1 MAAAALFC
9 AAAFAPG
16 LTAYAQN
23 LDEGTYEEKDGI
35 AYRKSATLVNGT
47 TDEYW
52 INLETFVTGE
62 VTVVSEVKPADIVLV
77 LDVSGSMDQTVIN
90 IAKSDAPVGG
100 NYTNDSRSQYIPANS
115 PAAKYL
121 VAEENVYT
129 RNMVLGGYYYYK
141 HSDGN
146 YYRVRTINSGTYG
159 KFLIWKNT
167 TSWYRADLP
176 TPTTT
181 RGYRFLYNVNGAGT
195 SSTSMPAGVNN
206 NDDAIYTGTLYRMQT
221 KMELLKQASETFVD
235 VVKNKNPENA
245 TVGHRIAI
253 VTFSTGSKVNIGLT
267 EVASGVG
274 DLQEEINNLDSFG
287 ETQVHSGMEKAYEL
301 LDAVK
306 SLDRSRFV
314 VVFTDGAPTS
324 SKDMA
329 LEYAKTIKA
338 TGNGAINGIVYSIGM
353 IPPEEATDEVNK
365 FMNYLSSNFPN
376 ASTMSDPGSGTMNG
390 EYYIDALGGD
400 LTEIFGQVAE
410 HTSGVSGNTTVTGQS
425 AVTVDVVTTS
435 FNIPKTAGDTY
446 DIQVLVAACNGQSD
460 RINPKTGKNYLTFDE
475 PVSPEAAGFSITLD
489 PDSLANNKVVTKGF
503 DYSAYF
509 CAYNAEAD
517 PPARGYKQIIR
528 FRIKANEDAVGGP
541 DVLTNEESSGIYI
554 NDPDNPGQTKQIA
567 VFNRPTVKVPVQIW
581 IAKQG
586 LLGSDNAV
594 FTIYYADPKAAA
606 NVGKGVADYSWTHF
620 TKVSIN
626 NDLPLKYD
634 NGGTQIPM
642 VKVVG
647 LDPDYVYKIKEDA
660 WGWSYT
666 PVVGTMYTAP
676 VKETDIISNP
686 FIFINVPKEN
696 FKEDEDVVPN
706 IFNPG
711 SVTPSSGE

>member
-1 MAAAALFC
+1 
-9 AAAFAPG
+9 
-16 LTAYAQN
+16 
-23 LDEGTYEEKDGI
+23 
-35 AYRKSATLVNGT
+35 
-47 TDEYW
+47 
-52 INLETFVTGE
+52 
-62 VTVVSEVKPADIVLV
+62 
-77 LDVSGSMDQTVIN
+77 
-90 IAKSDAPVGG
+90 
-100 NYTNDSRSQYIPANS
+100 
-115 PAAKYL
+115 
-121 VAEENVYT
+121 
-129 RNMVLGGYYYYK
+129 
-141 HSDGN
+141 
-146 YYRVRTINSGTYG
+146 
-159 KFLIWKNT
+159 
-167 TSWYRADLP
+167 
-176 TPTTT
+176 
-181 RGYRFLYNVNGAGT
+181 
-195 SSTSMPAGVNN
+195 
-206 NDDAIYTGTLYRMQT
+206 
-221 KMELLKQASETFVD
+221 MEILK
-235 VVKNKNPENA
+235 
-245 TVGHRIAI
+245 
-253 VTFSTGSKVNIGLT
+253 
-267 EVASGVG
+267 
-274 DLQEEINNLDSFG
+274 
-287 ETQVHSGMEKAYEL
+287 
-301 LDAVK
+301 DAVK
-306 SLDRSRFV
+306 SFVQKVAYYDTHDSEGTTVASVGHQVAIVSFSNDVVTTHPFSGVSDAEVTEINNAIDGIEANGYTNTHLGVQRAVSLINALTDREDASKV
-314 VVFTDGAPTS
+314 IVVFTDGNPGGSDNFDTTIAS
-324 SKDMA
+324 NA
-329 LEYAKTIKA
+329 IGYAQPFKA
-338 TGNGAINGIVYSIGM
+338 TTGKVYTIGM
-353 IPPEEATDEVNK
+353 INNPSANAK
-365 FMNYLSSNFPN
+365 NFLNYLSSNYPN
-376 ASTMSDPGSGTMNG
+376 AENMTTPGAVDSEGD
-390 EYYIDALGGD
+390 YYQLATGSD
-400 LTEIFGQVAE
+400 LTGIFESIAE
-410 HTSGVSGNTTVTGQS
+410 HAASTAGNTEVTAES

-503 DYSAYF
+503 DYSANF
-509 CAYNAEAD
+509 CAYNAEAN

-711 SVTPSSGE
+711 SVPPSSGK